1 MNHEIKAEEYRGVLC
16 RLCTQPI
23 PIPKIVIAMEDAAKQ
38 EHLLS
43 GQAQGEH
50 VFTLRC
56 RSCEGE
62 HPYRSKD
69 IISLEGTPKSR
80 RSRETELL
88 RSSGRLT
95 RAANA

>member
-1 MNHEIKAEEYRGVLC
+1 MNHLKTEEYRGVIC

-23 PIPKIVIAMEDAAKQ
+23 PIPKIVISMEDAAKQ
-38 EHLLS
+38 EEIS
-43 GQAQGEH
+43 TGISQGSR

-62 HPYRSKD
+62 YPYSSPDVVRF
-69 IISLEGTPKSR
+69 EGSPKLR
-80 RSRETELL
+80 RSRENQQAH
-88 RSSGRLT
+88 SSYRLS

>member
-1 MNHEIKAEEYRGVLC
+1 MNHLKTEEYRGVVC

-23 PIPKIVIAMEDAAKQ
+23 PIPKIVISMEDAAK
-38 EHLLS
+38 EEETAT
-43 GQAQGEH
+43 GQGQGNR

-62 HPYRSKD
+62 YPYNSRD
-69 IISLEGTPKSR
+69 IVSFEGAPKSR
-80 RSRETELL
+80 RSKENQLL
-88 RSSGRLT
+88 QSGRRLS